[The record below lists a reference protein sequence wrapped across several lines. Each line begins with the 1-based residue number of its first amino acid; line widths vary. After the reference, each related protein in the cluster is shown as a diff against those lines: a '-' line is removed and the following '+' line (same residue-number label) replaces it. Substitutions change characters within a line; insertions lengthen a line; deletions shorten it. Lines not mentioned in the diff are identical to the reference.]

1 MVLFKRY
8 EDRKSVPEPLIGKGS
23 SVYNSSLPNLL
34 SKSFNAIIDSAS
46 DKPPLTPTILEKNKI
61 KKTFIE

>member
-1 MVLFKRY
+1 MLLFNMY
-8 EDRKSVPEPLIGKGS
+8 EDLKSVPEPVIGNGS

-46 DKPPLTPTILEKNKI
+46 DKPPLTPTI
-61 KKTFIE
+61 

>member
-1 MVLFKRY
+1 MLLFKRY
-8 EDRKSVPEPLIGKGS
+8 EDRRSVPEPDIGKDS

-46 DKPPLTPTILEKNKI
+46 DKPPVTPVI
-61 KKTFIE
+61 

>member
-1 MVLFKRY
+1 MLLFNMY
-8 EDRKSVPEPLIGKGS
+8 EDLRSVPEPVIGNGS

-46 DKPPLTPTILEKNKI
+46 DKPPLTPTI
-61 KKTFIE
+61 

>member
-1 MVLFKRY
+1 MLLLSRY
-8 EDRKSVPEPLIGKGS
+8 EDLRSVPEPVIGKGS

-46 DKPPLTPTILEKNKI
+46 DKPPVTPTI
-61 KKTFIE
+61 

>member
-1 MVLFKRY
+1 MLLFKRY
-8 EDRKSVPEPLIGKGS
+8 DDLMSVPEPATGKGS

-46 DKPPLTPTILEKNKI
+46 DKPPLTPTI
-61 KKTFIE
+61 